1 MITTTTVKNLRSS
14 APSGSARR
22 TTYDREAARYDHRRY
37 DSSEGRFFHDLETTV
52 LRNWLTPQPGVKILD
67 IPAGTGRLSVALAE
81 GGATVIGADISAPML
96 HVAASKRDPKGRG
109 QAYFLQGS
117 ASQLPFAD
125 NTFDAVISFKFFHL
139 IPNESKRAFIQDMA
153 RVLKPGCPL
162 VVEFNSPYY
171 GGVLALLRY
180 YFRKKQPGGMRMKCI
195 FPDQIPPLFRGL
207 EVKRTLGVK
216 LPFSGL
222 LAALLGRQR
231 AAALNLAFGRIW
243 GAKYFAYAIIVE
255 ARKPA

>member
-1 MITTTTVKNLRSS
+1 MINSTIDNLQSA
-14 APSGSARR
+14 APSRSGRR
-22 TTYDREAARYDHRRY
+22 TTYDRDAARYDRERY
-37 DSSEGRFFHDLETTV
+37 EAFEGRFFHELETTV
-52 LRNWLTPQPGVKILD
+52 LRNWLGPRPGLKILD
-67 IPAGTGRLSVALAE
+67 VPAGTGRLSVELAKA
-81 GGATVIGADISAPML
+81 GVTVIGADISAPML
-96 HVAASKRDPKGRG
+96 HVAVSKRESNSDGH
-109 QAYFLQGS
+109 AYFLQGS
-117 ASQLPFAD
+117 GSQLPFAD

-180 YFRKKQPGGMRMKCI
+180 YLRKKQPGGMRMKCI
-195 FPDQIPPLFRGL
+195 FPDQIPPLFEGL

-216 LPFSGL
+216 LPFSGT
-222 LAALLGRQR
+222 LAALLGRER
-231 AAALNLAFGRIW
+231 AASWNLAFGRMW

-255 ARKPA
+255 ARKQA

>member
-1 MITTTTVKNLRSS
+1 MLPSTTVNNLHSS
-14 APSGSARR
+14 TPSGSARR
-22 TTYDREAARYDHRRY
+22 TTYDREAAGYDRRRY
-37 DSSEGRFFHDLETTV
+37 ESSEGRLFHDLETTV
-52 LRNWLTPQPGVKILD
+52 LRNWLAPRPGITILD
-67 IPAGTGRLSVALAE
+67 VPAGTGRLSVALAE
-81 GGATVIGADISAPML
+81 DGATVIGADISAPML
-96 HVAASKRDPKGRG
+96 QVAALKRDPKSRG
-109 QAYFLQGS
+109 QAHFLQGS
-117 ASQLPFAD
+117 GSQLPFAD

-139 IPNESKRAFIQDMA
+139 IPNERKRGFIQDMA

-195 FPDQIPPLFRGL
+195 FPDQISPLFKGL

-216 LPFSGL
+216 LPFSGM

-231 AAALNLAFGRIW
+231 AAALNLAFGRSW
-243 GAKYFAYAIIVE
+243 GAKYFSYAIIVE